1 MYIHCFEIITL
12 VCLVQ
17 FYFCSVG
24 GTDISPFGNVPVLVR
39 SSGKVLW
46 FPPTHVEVRP
56 GYMRGN
62 LKASIFSSNNKN
74 YCLYV
79 TFSSSS
85 LSLSIITVVS

>member
-1 MYIHCFEIITL
+1 MSIHCFEISL
-12 VCLVQ
+12 VCLIQ
-17 FYFCSVG
+17 LYFCSVG

-62 LKASIFSSNNKN
+62 LKASIFLQTTKIIVF
-74 YCLYV
+74 YV
-79 TFSSSS
+79 TFSSPS